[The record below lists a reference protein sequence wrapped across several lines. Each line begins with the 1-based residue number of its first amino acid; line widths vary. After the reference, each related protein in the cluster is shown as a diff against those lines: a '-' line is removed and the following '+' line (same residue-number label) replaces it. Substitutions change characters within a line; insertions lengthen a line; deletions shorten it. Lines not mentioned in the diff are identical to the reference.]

1 MNRFALAALA
11 CAMIVTPL
19 GASAQSMMGPG
30 MVMGTMR
37 HAELGTI
44 QSVQGSSLTLGDGR
58 TVFLHQG
65 TVINPTG
72 VQLAPGMRIAVRG
85 DRDGYKRFSAGVVDV
100 AGTPGYRAT
109 RRRIEAAHSMFMG
122 GQGY

>member
-1 MNRFALAALA
+1 MFL
-11 CAMIVTPL
+11 
-19 GASAQSMMGPG
+19 ASALLLLAPLAVSAQTMMAP
-30 MVMGTMR
+30 VMR

-44 QSVQGSSLTLGDGR
+44 QSVQGSSLTLNDGR

-72 VQLAPGMRIAVRG
+72 TTLAPGMRVAIRG
-85 DRDGYKRFSAGVVDV
+85 DRDGYKRFNAGVVDV
-100 AGTPGYRAT
+100 SGTPGYRAT
-109 RRRIEAAHSMFMG
+109 RRRIMDAQSMFMG